1 MMLNMA
7 SHRALRTSGMTFE
20 EAARLDHDDE
30 AGELDAGRWVPVTK
44 STWRHGEIVGNAY
57 TLLRAYARS
66 HPGWRVSVADPGT
79 KLGRDPDILR
89 GPATAI
95 VRAER
100 APTGKGIEG
109 WLEGAPDVA
118 VEVIGDAQPASELT
132 KKALEYL
139 AAGGRMVWVL
149 DPEPRQLMVFTPPSG
164 LRVLGPDDTLD
175 GGEVLPGFSAK
186 VAEFFE

>member
-1 MMLNMA
+1 MA
-7 SHRALRTSGMTFE
+7 SDPALRAKGITFD
-20 EAARLDHDDE
+20 EAARLDPDDE
-30 AGELDAGRWVPVTK
+30 AGELDAGRWVPVTR

-57 TLLRAYARS
+57 ALLRSYARA
-66 HPGWRVSVADPGT
+66 HPGWRVAVADPGT

-89 GPATAI
+89 GPDTAI

-100 APTGKGIEG
+100 APTGRGAAG

-139 AAGGRMVWVL
+139 AAGARMVWVL
-149 DPEPRQLMVFTPPSG
+149 DPEPRQVMVFTPPGG
-164 LRVLGPDDTLD
+164 LRVVGPDDTLD
-175 GGEVLPGFSAK
+175 GAEVLPGFSAK